1 MALAGNTQNTAT
13 RNTGGKNRFSNTTIV
28 CVWKEPPML
37 IMSKKT
43 LFAIEA
49 VLDIACNAGDKPVR
63 SSEISERQGIP
74 NRYLEPVMQELVRA
88 GILSGIRGPR
98 GGYRLGRKTDEIDLA
113 EIEAVAERSE
123 SRTSND
129 ENRPVT
135 RLGTEIVQPLC
146 NDLAQRWSKQLK
158 KVTIQDVVGR
168 TRKDLHANAA

>member
-1 MALAGNTQNTAT
+1 
-13 RNTGGKNRFSNTTIV
+13 
-28 CVWKEPPML
+28 ML

-98 GGYRLGRKTDEIDLA
+98 GGYRLGRKSDEIDLA

-123 SRTSND
+123 SRVTHD
-129 ENRPVT
+129 QEAPAT
-135 RLGTEIVQPLC
+135 RLGNEVVQPLC
-146 NDLAQRWSKQLK
+146 RDLAQRWARQLK
-158 KVTIQDVVGR
+158 KITVQDVLGR
-168 TRKDLHANAA
+168 TRKDVHANAA

>member
-1 MALAGNTQNTAT
+1 
-13 RNTGGKNRFSNTTIV
+13 
-28 CVWKEPPML
+28 ML

-49 VLDIACNAGDKPVR
+49 VLDIACNAADKPVR

-98 GGYRLGRKTDEIDLA
+98 GGYRLGRRSDEIDLA

-123 SRTSND
+123 SRASQGD
-129 ENRPVT
+129 LHPAT
-135 RLGTEIVQPLC
+135 RLGSEIVQPLC
-146 NDLAQRWSKQLK
+146 RDLTQRWATQLK
-158 KVTIQDVVGR
+158 KITIQDVMGR
-168 TRKDLHANAA
+168 SKKDMHASAA

>member
-1 MALAGNTQNTAT
+1 
-13 RNTGGKNRFSNTTIV
+13 
-28 CVWKEPPML
+28 ML

-98 GGYRLGRKTDEIDLA
+98 GGYRLGRKSNEIDLA

-123 SRTSND
+123 SRGFQAEQEPT
-129 ENRPVT
+129 T
-135 RLGTEIVQPLC
+135 RLGSEVVQPLC
-146 NDLAQRWSKQLK
+146 RDLAQRWAKQLEK
-158 KVTIQDVVGR
+158 ITIQDVLGR
-168 TRKDLHANAA
+168 ARKDLHANAA

>member
-1 MALAGNTQNTAT
+1 
-13 RNTGGKNRFSNTTIV
+13 
-28 CVWKEPPML
+28 ML

-98 GGYRLGRKTDEIDLA
+98 GGYRLGRRSDEIDLA

-123 SRTSND
+123 SRVSQN
-129 ENRPVT
+129 ELHPAT
-135 RLGTEIVQPLC
+135 RLGSEIVQPLC
-146 NDLAQRWSKQLK
+146 RDLTQRWAKQLK
-158 KVTIQDVVGR
+158 KITIQDIMGR
-168 TRKDLHANAA
+168 TKKDLHASAA